1 MQKMG
6 FTWKP
11 GQLIFRKNLLPI
23 WCVLATPMIGTS
35 VLSRTTRRAKNSFG
49 VVAGVHHRKQNIR
62 TATPLLSSFLDVL
75 CCGSG
80 PQSHVFLA
88 DLASLSSF
96 SWLLWVCLKRYQKI
110 QPGYHFPQPMMKLPL
125 VYQYHTGFVH
135 QHPPTVFLISQR
147 DRQL

>member
-110 QPGYHFPQPMMKLPL
+110 QPGYHCPQPMMKLPL

-135 QHPPTVFLISQR
+135 QHPPTVFF
-147 DRQL
+147 DFAA